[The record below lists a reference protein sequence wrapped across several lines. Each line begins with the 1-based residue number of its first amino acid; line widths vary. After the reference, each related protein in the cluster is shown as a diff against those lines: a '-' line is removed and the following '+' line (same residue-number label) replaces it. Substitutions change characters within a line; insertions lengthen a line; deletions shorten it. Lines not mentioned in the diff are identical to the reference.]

1 LAEEDFEMK
10 PEYYVF
16 RTPPQREIHCT
27 HLLRQY
33 GLDVICLMRPEFKRA
48 HRKHKVA
55 SVPKRV
61 PMPALRPYIF
71 IDMAPRM
78 AWQRLHLCPVEVR
91 PVGINGKPPKPLSA
105 SGIAYI
111 TDPGLGLWRDTEAPK
126 SFSSDSTGPAY
137 AIDDLVMIYGCGFD
151 GLKGKVVD
159 ITGSEAKVLLPLF
172 GSDREVSIPH
182 SAAIKAA

>member
-1 LAEEDFEMK
+1 ME
-10 PEYYVF
+10 PQYYVF
-16 RTPPQREIHCT
+16 RTPPQREVYTT

-33 GLDVICLMRPEFKRA
+33 GLDVICLMRPELKRA
-48 HRKHKVA
+48 HRRHKVA
-55 SVPKRV
+55 SIPKRQPV
-61 PMPALRPYIF
+61 PALRPYIF

-105 SGIAYI
+105 SGVAYI
-111 TDPGLGLWRDTEAPK
+111 SKPQRGLWWDTEAPK
-126 SFSSDSTGPAY
+126 SLSADSTEPDF

-159 ITGSEAKVLLPLF
+159 ISGDKAKVLLPLF
-172 GSDREVSIPH
+172 GSQREVSIPN
-182 SAAIKAA
+182 SAAVRAA